1 MKTKILIV
9 LGLISAFFLT
19 ARAQTLYV
27 DPVVSG
33 ATLAHANVINTQLNI
48 TKDKLTLVERG
59 QLAVTGQLGIVNDMQ
74 AKIYRGLSEVNSI
87 LVNLSDIQEISR
99 IVIGMTG
106 DINKGLE
113 IARKN
118 PVFLVF
124 AEEQASFFY
133 QRATK
138 LSLEVSQFA
147 LKGGKDNLMD
157 AGERSKMVAH
167 ILTEVM
173 ILRSLTYGMY
183 RAMYYAQMRGLLRS
197 LNPFQ
202 GYINIDDQMLDGIM
216 QRRKYLKY

>member
-1 MKTKILIV
+1 MKKRHLVV
-9 LGLISAFFLT
+9 LVCISALSLDVT
-19 ARAQTLYV
+19 GQVLYF
-27 DPVVSG
+27 DPVVSA
-33 ATLAHANVINTQLNI
+33 ATAAHASIINTQLNV

-87 LVNLSDIQEISR
+87 LVNLSDVQEISR
-99 IVIGMTG
+99 VVIGMTD
-106 DINKGLE
+106 DINKGLAV
-113 IARKN
+113 ARKN

-124 AEEQASFFY
+124 AEEQANFFY

-147 LKGGKDNLMD
+147 LKGGKNNLMD
-157 AGERSKMVAH
+157 AGERSKMIAH
-167 ILTEVM
+167 ILTEVL

-183 RAMYYAQMRGLLRS
+183 RAMYYAQMRGLWKS

-202 GYINIDDQMLDGIM
+202 NYVNIDDQMLDGIM
-216 QRRKYLKY
+216 QRRKYLKQ